1 MNKQIYIIGPVTGID
16 RKEAVAAFAKAAS
29 MVKEIGMVPVNPT
42 EFVPAETPWREAMKL
57 CINRLLVTPEVNA
70 VSTLLMLL
78 TLVVITAASRLML
91 PIELIS
97 NFARLLSLSIRLF
110 GNIMAKETLLGILFM
125 LAGA

>member
-57 CINRLLVTPEVNA
+57 CINRLLECGAYIKLPGWDSSKGAMLEVIIAKNMDIPELAIYV
-70 VSTLLMLL
+70 
-78 TLVVITAASRLML
+78 
-91 PIELIS
+91 
-97 NFARLLSLSIRLF
+97 
-110 GNIMAKETLLGILFM
+110 GKFM
-125 LAGA
+125 GGGE